1 MGSFAQTNVGVCLDV
16 LLVYIGL
23 KCGDCNADSA
33 GRRQCLANG
42 IATAGPRL
50 LQVTLGFFLT
60 GTITM
65 ALALRRPRSTIIP
78 YTQGKD

>member
-1 MGSFAQTNVGVCLDV
+1 MDV

-33 GRRQCLANG
+33 GRRQCLTNG

-50 LQVTLGFFLT
+50 LHAGNARVFLDRYHYYGIGIKET
-60 GTITM
+60 SIYYH
-65 ALALRRPRSTIIP
+65 SV
-78 YTQGKD
+78 YSGKGLTR